1 MTYAGS
7 TYGGSRYA
15 GTASNAQTT
24 TDTATISGNGTV
36 GTEDTVTRRG
46 RVTVSGA
53 GAVETTLTIRETS
66 TVAGTG
72 DTAATATITATSV
85 TAGSGDVAA
94 ITTIAGTS
102 ASAGTGRVTAAPTV
116 ASTSASAGTGEAN
129 VTGTVINTSQPTVS
143 GVGTTT
149 ATGTIT
155 ITDQATPGT
164 TITWGHGIWGT
175 GTWSDQL
182 ALESEQ
188 LDILRDNWP
197 FDQIYP
203 TQSEAVHDHLLTIEQ
218 ALNRL
223 DARIDEVSQ
232 ESRIDT
238 ATDERL
244 NALVG
249 EINLTR
255 ETGESNER
263 LQFRGTANKVV
274 GRSQGTVRDFETVL
288 ALIFGEDVVSGFDI
302 SSPSSEPVVQLTVP
316 TSAINDIPLTQSELE
331 GILEDAIPHADTLR
345 LLTDDTFIFGESD
358 KQGLGNGK
366 LI

>member
-1 MTYAGS
+1 MGA
-7 TYGGSRYA
+7 
-15 GTASNAQTT
+15 TAST
-24 TDTATISGNGTV
+24 
-36 GTEDTVTRRG
+36 
-46 RVTVSGA
+46 
-53 GAVETTLTIRETS
+53 
-66 TVAGTG
+66 
-72 DTAATATITATSV
+72 
-85 TAGSGDVAA
+85 
-94 ITTIAGTS
+94 
-102 ASAGTGRVTAAPTV
+102 
-116 ASTSASAGTGEAN
+116 
-129 VTGTVINTSQPTVS
+129 
-143 GVGTTT
+143 GTTT
-149 ATGTIT
+149 VTDQSAISATAGTTAIGTITVRDQSTINASATTTVTGTIT
-155 ITDQATPGT
+155 IPDQTTTGT
-164 TITWGHGIWGT
+164 INTWGQGLWGSGIWGT
-175 GTWSDQL
+175 QL

-188 LDILRDNWP
+188 LDILLDNWP

-203 TQSEAVHDHLLTIEQ
+203 SQSDAAYEHLLTIEQ

-223 DARIDEVSQ
+223 NARITEVSA

-288 ALIFGEDVVSGFDI
+288 VLIFGDDVVSGFDI
-302 SSPSSEPVVQLTVP
+302 SSPSSEPIVQLTVP
-316 TSAINDIPLTQSELE
+316 PSAINEIPLTQSELE
-331 GILEDAIPHADTLR
+331 AILEDAIPHADTLR

-358 KQGLGNGK
+358 KQGLGKGK